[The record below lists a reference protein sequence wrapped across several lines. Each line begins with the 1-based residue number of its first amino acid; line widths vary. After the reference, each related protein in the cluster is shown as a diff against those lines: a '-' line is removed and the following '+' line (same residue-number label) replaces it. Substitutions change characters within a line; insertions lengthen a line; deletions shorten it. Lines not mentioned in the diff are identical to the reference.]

1 MEITTRLLALVAEL
15 VFVPTQIEDKKARI
29 IFDKISDTHNI
40 TSFNL
45 IPGEGII
52 MGTKKEREVINY
64 KLMKD
69 RLILIYEFCDKS
81 LNYYIELVN
90 DMLKTFT
97 NTTNSSLFIM
107 HNIILRKLLN
117 IPGINDTREFIIKK
131 MYSLDEEA
139 LKPFQRPLHMIGSRI
154 FFPAKNEQEIE
165 SYDVKIETS
174 MDDSRTF
181 FIENKG
187 IFPKPFDFTKET
199 NIVVE
204 DIIKTE
210 EFLSNNVINFLMQ
223 FTEEN

>member
-29 IFDKISDTHNI
+29 IFDKISDTHGI

-52 MGTKKEREVINY
+52 MGTKKESEVINY

-90 DMLKTFT
+90 DMLKIFT
-97 NTTNSSLFIM
+97 NTTNAGLFIM
-107 HNIILRKLLN
+107 HNIIIRKLLN
-117 IPGINDTREFIIKK
+117 IPGVNDTREFIIKK
-131 MYSLDEEA
+131 MYSLSEDN
-139 LKPFQRPLHMIGSRI
+139 LKPFQRPLHLVGSRI

-174 MDDSRTF
+174 LEDLRTF

-187 IFPKPFDFTKET
+187 IFPKPFDFTKEP
-199 NIVVE
+199 NMVE
-204 DIIKTE
+204 DDIIKTE
-210 EFLSNNVINFLMQ
+210 EFLSTNIINFLLQ
-223 FTEEN
+223 FMEKQ